1 MEFSLHRYTFEE
13 KWDYAL
19 DSAMNSPRTLV
30 VVFVTSRP
38 DKALCSELTGIQVSF
53 PDSVV
58 IGCSTSGEIYGE
70 ELSDNSIV
78 VTVIRFAD
86 TRLKLVHAE
95 ITDAEQSFGVGT
107 SVAEQL
113 LAPDLA
119 AVFTLT
125 DGLKVNGSAYVEAL
139 NKVLADD
146 VTITGGLA
154 GDGDQFERTW
164 LLYEGI
170 CKSGKVVAV
179 GFYGDAVRVTHG
191 SHGGWDLLGPERE
204 VTHSVGN
211 VLYTMDNQPALE
223 VYKKYLGERAEGLPA
238 TGLLFPLAI
247 RNKNDED
254 PLTVRT
260 ILAVDEQKQSITFAG
275 DIPGGS
281 HVKLMRANLDRL
293 VDGAAKAA
301 EQLDM
306 ARYDSSPAI
315 CLAISCVG
323 RRLVLGPRV
332 EEELEAV
339 REVLPVEAGLVGYYS
354 YGEISPLTSGRCDL
368 HNQTMTLTLF
378 WEQA

>member
-1 MEFSLHRYTFEE
+1 MEFCQHRYTVEG
-13 KWDYAL
+13 KWDRAFDTAM
-19 DSAMNSPRTLV
+19 DSPQTLV
-30 VVFVTSRP
+30 VVFATTHP
-38 DKALCSELTGIQVSF
+38 DEESCSELAGIHTCF
-53 PDSVV
+53 PNSVI
-58 IGCSTSGEIYGE
+58 IGCSSSGEIYGE

-354 YGEISPLTSGRCDL
+354 YGEISPLTSGLCDL